1 MRNRRGKVGW
11 PGAGPRTIR
20 PPHDSPPLL
29 PAEAQAARMPRKPA
43 SGQERLA
50 ARITSRSRL
59 ESWGPLAAAGNGRQ
73 LRSSLVLAIAR
84 SRRPDLPWYAWP
96 KARNKRMLI
105 NPTFDTS
112 LIPDMCQE
120 FRNFIA
126 DEIRALE
133 SGELRFTSTRP
144 GEPERDISQD
154 KLNERLRRLE
164 ELDKL
169 IAAMKPA
176 ESQKQVK
183 A

>member
-1 MRNRRGKVGW
+1 
-11 PGAGPRTIR
+11 
-20 PPHDSPPLL
+20 
-29 PAEAQAARMPRKPA
+29 
-43 SGQERLA
+43 
-50 ARITSRSRL
+50 
-59 ESWGPLAAAGNGRQ
+59 
-73 LRSSLVLAIAR
+73 
-84 SRRPDLPWYAWP
+84 
-96 KARNKRMLI
+96 MLI

-133 SGELRFTSTRP
+133 SRELRFTSTRP

-154 KLNERLRRLE
+154 KLNERRHRLE

>member
-1 MRNRRGKVGW
+1 
-11 PGAGPRTIR
+11 
-20 PPHDSPPLL
+20 
-29 PAEAQAARMPRKPA
+29 
-43 SGQERLA
+43 
-50 ARITSRSRL
+50 
-59 ESWGPLAAAGNGRQ
+59 
-73 LRSSLVLAIAR
+73 
-84 SRRPDLPWYAWP
+84 
-96 KARNKRMLI
+96 MLI